1 MPTAVKPQRRRRRRR
16 KGRAK
21 DKRREGNG
29 AIIMAGCMKMINNYT
44 SISATLMVFT
54 VLLIG
59 LPHTSGYQDTGN
71 KPPVTDLKD
80 GEEYVMSG
88 SNRFCYKNSVVPTW
102 RQTWTRIQVKVW
114 SSNVFKVETVEG
126 EKELQEL
133 ERFSVWSWFQ
143 SLLRERHNETTI
155 NINLFSKKTCFK
167 IDPADETKFTVHP
180 LRKFDIYLFLVF
192 LAGALLFVFAGSLS
206 RSQAFFYSAGMST
219 GMIASLIILFFILAR
234 LLPKK
239 SPFYVLIVGGWSFS
253 VYAIQFVCRN
263 LGVILREHWN
273 VALGYVAVVGF
284 ITFAVCYRYG
294 PLVDEKSINILSW
307 TLQLFG
313 LLLIYFGIQIQ
324 QVAFSIIVAA
334 VFSKH
339 LEYPVSLTV
348 AAWRKIRRYIHWKP
362 EPRRLLTEE
371 EFQKQG
377 EEETLRAL
385 EELRKHC
392 NSPEFRPWKTV
403 SRLQS
408 PKRFADFIEGSPH
421 LMSNEVSVH
430 AQEYGFGGS
439 FFEDDFFDTDDEEDD
454 IKPMMRPE

>member
-1 MPTAVKPQRRRRRRR
+1 
-16 KGRAK
+16 
-21 DKRREGNG
+21 
-29 AIIMAGCMKMINNYT
+29 MA
-44 SISATLMVFT
+44 L
-54 VLLIG
+54 LLICSSET
-59 LPHTSGYQDTGN
+59 PGYQETGN
-71 KPPVTDLKD
+71 TKPPVTDLQD
-80 GEEYVMSG
+80 GKEYVMSG
-88 SNRFCYKNSVVPTW
+88 SNRFCYRSSALPTW

-114 SSNVFKVETVEG
+114 SSNVFKVETAEG
-126 EKELQEL
+126 EEELQEL
-133 ERFSVWSWFQ
+133 ERFSVWGWCQ

-155 NINLFSKKTCFK
+155 NINLFSQKTCFK
-167 IDPADETKFTVHP
+167 IDPADATKFSVKP
-180 LRKFDIYLFLVF
+180 ARKFDIYLFLVF

-206 RSQAFFYSAGMST
+206 RSQVFFYSAGMST
-219 GMIASLIILFFILAR
+219 GMIASLIIIFFILAR
-234 LLPKK
+234 FLPKK

-253 VYAIQFVCRN
+253 VYAIQLVCRN

-273 VALGYVAVVGF
+273 LALGYVSVVGF

-324 QVAFSIIVAA
+324 QVAFAIIVAA
-334 VFSKH
+334 LFSKH
-339 LEYPVSLTV
+339 LEHPVRL
-348 AAWRKIRRYIHWKP
+348 AASACRRVRGCVRWKP

-377 EEETLRAL
+377 EEETRRGL

-392 NSPEFRPWKTV
+392 SSPEFSPWKTV

-421 LMSNEVSVH
+421 LVSNEVSVH

-439 FFEDDFFDTDDEEDD
+439 FFEEEFFDTDDEEEDN
-454 IKPMMRPE
+454 KPVNVPE

>member
-1 MPTAVKPQRRRRRRR
+1 
-16 KGRAK
+16 
-21 DKRREGNG
+21 
-29 AIIMAGCMKMINNYT
+29 MAGCMKMRNGF
-44 SISATLMVFT
+44 SHISAKLMVFT
-54 VLLIG
+54 VLLIC
-59 LPHTSGYQDTGN
+59 LTQTSGHKDTGSKN
-71 KPPVTDLKD
+71 PVTDIQD
-80 GEEYVMSG
+80 GQVYVMSG
-88 SNRFCYKNSVVPTW
+88 SNSFCYKNTVVPTW

-114 SSNVFKVETVEG
+114 SSNVFKVVTAEG
-126 EKELQEL
+126 EEELQEL
-133 ERFSVWSWFQ
+133 DRFSVWGWFQ

-155 NINLFSKKTCFK
+155 NVNLFKQKTCFK
-167 IDPADETKFTVHP
+167 VDPADKTNYTVKP

-192 LAGALLFVFAGSLS
+192 LVGALLFIFAGSLS
-206 RSQAFFYSAGMST
+206 RSQIFFYSAGMST

-234 LLPKK
+234 FLPKK

-253 VYAIQFVCRN
+253 VYAIQLVCRN
-263 LGVILREHWN
+263 LGVILREHWH

-307 TLQLFG
+307 TLQLLG

-324 QVAFSIIVAA
+324 QVAFAIIVAA

-348 AAWRKIRRYIHWKP
+348 AACRKIKRFFHWKL

-377 EEETLRAL
+377 EEETRRAL

-392 NSPEFRPWKTV
+392 NSPEFSPWKTV

-408 PKRFADFIEGSPH
+408 PKSFQNLQCSQPLALQQTAVRASRY
-421 LMSNEVSVH
+421 MSSTTC
-430 AQEYGFGGS
+430 
-439 FFEDDFFDTDDEEDD
+439 DTFL
-454 IKPMMRPE
+454 PL

>member
-1 MPTAVKPQRRRRRRR
+1 
-16 KGRAK
+16 
-21 DKRREGNG
+21 
-29 AIIMAGCMKMINNYT
+29 MAGRMKVTNGFT
-44 SISATLMVFT
+44 SISAKLRVFM
-54 VLLIG
+54 VLLIYITQ
-59 LPHTSGYQDTGN
+59 TSGQQVTD
-71 KPPVTDLKD
+71 KHPVTDLQD
-80 GEEYVMSG
+80 GEEYVLSG
-88 SNRFCYKNSVVPTW
+88 SNRFCYKNSVFPTW

-114 SSNVFKVETVEG
+114 SSNVFKVEIVAG
-126 EKELQEL
+126 EEELQEL
-133 ERFSVWSWFQ
+133 DHFSVWGWFQ

-155 NINLFSKKTCFK
+155 NINLFSKETCFK
-167 IDPADETKFTVHP
+167 VDPADGTKYTVKP

-192 LAGALLFVFAGSLS
+192 LAGASLFVFAGSLS
-206 RSQAFFYSAGMST
+206 RSPVFFYSAGMST
-219 GMIASLIILFFILAR
+219 GMIASLIILFFILSR
-234 LLPKK
+234 FLPKK

-253 VYAIQFVCRN
+253 LYAIQLVFRN
-263 LGVILREHWN
+263 LGVILQEHWN
-273 VALGYVAVVGF
+273 VALGYVTVVGF

-294 PLVDEKSINILSW
+294 PLVDAKSINILSW

-324 QVAFSIIVAA
+324 QVAFAIIVAA
-334 VFSKH
+334 LFSKN
-339 LEYPVSLTV
+339 LQYPVCLTV
-348 AAWRKIRRYIHWKP
+348 AAWRKIKGYVRWKP

-392 NSPEFRPWKTV
+392 NSPEFSPWKAV

-430 AQEYGFGGS
+430 VHEYGFGGS
-439 FFEDDFFDTDDEEDD
+439 FFEDEFFDTDDEDD
-454 IKPMMRPE
+454 ELKPMKLE